1 MNELETAILDCNSRY
16 YHMDS
21 IQAMENAGRS
31 VAEEIENRY
40 GQGNDIGIFCG
51 PGNNGGDGFVA
62 ARFLAAHNTV
72 TVYLVGHPRT
82 IQTELAH
89 RNWNILIH
97 SSVTQQVIR
106 DSASLGNPHHDII
119 IDALLGT
126 GISGEL
132 REPIKTVVNT
142 LNTLPGEK
150 IALDIPTGYA
160 TSTSF
165 ASDLTIS
172 MHYPKTD
179 SCITV
184 TIGIPPEF
192 ESLVGPGDV
201 KFLSSRK
208 KDSHKGDNGRVL
220 IVGGSP
226 TYHGA
231 PIYAGLAASL
241 LVDLVFI
248 ACPAPVT
255 PHIKEA
261 TPDFIVH
268 SLTGE
273 YLCPEDVPHIAPLV
287 QTCDAILI
295 GPGLGTEKETMEA
308 CKTLFST
315 LHKPTIIDADG
326 LKSLNGAEDLI
337 KEGMI
342 LTPHLQE
349 FKLLF
354 GETPVDKA
362 ASSHECIIV
371 KKGVCDI
378 LSDGKTIKYNTTG
391 NAGMTT
397 GGTGDILAG
406 LITGF
411 SATNDPFQASCAA
424 AFVNGRAGDF
434 CQEELGTHYTSSD
447 VIRAL
452 QKTLAWCENF

>member
-1 MNELETAILDCNSRY
+1 
-16 YHMDS
+16 MDS

-31 VAEEIENRY
+31 VAEEIEKRC
-40 GQGNDIGIFCG
+40 GQGKDIGIFCG
-51 PGNNGGDGFVA
+51 TGNNGGDGFVA
-62 ARFLAAHNTV
+62 ARFLAIHNTV
-72 TVYLVGHPRT
+72 TVYLVGHPRN
-82 IQTELAH
+82 IQTELAR
-89 RNWNILIH
+89 RNWNILTH
-97 SSVTQQVIR
+97 SSVTRQVMR

-142 LNTLPGEK
+142 LNTLPGKK
-150 IALDIPTGYA
+150 IAVDIPTGYT
-160 TSTSF
+160 TSTPF
-165 ASDLTIS
+165 TADLTIS

-201 KFLSSRK
+201 KFLHHRK
-208 KDSHKGDNGRVL
+208 KDSHKGDNGKIL
-220 IVGGSP
+220 IIGGSP

-248 ACPAPVT
+248 ACPAPVA

-268 SLTGE
+268 SLSGDV
-273 YLCPEDVPHIAPLV
+273 LCPEDIPHITPLV
-287 QTCDAILI
+287 KTCDAVLV
-295 GPGLGTEKETMEA
+295 GPGLGTEKETGEA
-308 CKTLFST
+308 CKVLFST
-315 LHKPTIIDADG
+315 LEKPIIIDADG
-326 LKSLNGAEDLI
+326 LKPFNNALSLI
-337 KEGMI
+337 REGMI
-342 LTPHLQE
+342 LTPHRHE
-349 FKLLF
+349 FTLLF
-354 GETPVDKA
+354 GDTPVDEA

-378 LSDGKTIKYNTTG
+378 ISNGKTTKYNSTG

-411 SATNDPFQASCAA
+411 SATNDLFQASCAA
-424 AFVNGRAGDF
+424 AFVNGKAGDF
-434 CQEELGTHYTSSD
+434 CQEEFGTHYTSSD
-447 VIRAL
+447 IIRAL
-452 QKTLAWCENF
+452 QKTLVWCQSF